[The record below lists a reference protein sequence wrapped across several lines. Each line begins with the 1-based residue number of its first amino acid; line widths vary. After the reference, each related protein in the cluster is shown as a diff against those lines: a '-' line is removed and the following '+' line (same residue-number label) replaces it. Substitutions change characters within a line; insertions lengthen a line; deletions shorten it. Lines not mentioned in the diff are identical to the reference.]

1 MTITTVLPLRDCTLS
16 SLEYSPL
23 VNLRHLDF
31 ENLVVAPLINAT
43 THMGMYPKELFNE
56 NKYIVHKPAD
66 KNGRNTN
73 KGKHSISHR
82 PHACKKIDVKM
93 KKSKCIIIIREE
105 CGKSVN

>member
-1 MTITTVLPLRDCTLS
+1 MSIYSASITRCTLS

-66 KNGRNTN
+66 KNGRKTN

-93 KKSKCIIIIREE
+93 KK
-105 CGKSVN
+105 VNL